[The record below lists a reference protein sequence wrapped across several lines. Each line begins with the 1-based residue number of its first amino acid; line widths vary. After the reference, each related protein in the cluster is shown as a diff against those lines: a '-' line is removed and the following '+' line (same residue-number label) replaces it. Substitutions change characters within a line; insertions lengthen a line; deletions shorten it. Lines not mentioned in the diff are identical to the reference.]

1 MANGSFYQN
10 GLPISSVETG
20 VGNLP
25 TTHPPANPASSSF
38 YLSGSV
44 YQTLANQDALLA
56 TITADTA
63 LVVTDLGL
71 ANTAASNAAA
81 SAAAAAATLASAL
94 LIANNLSD
102 LASVPTA
109 LTNLGLNNV
118 NNTSDVNKPVSTA
131 QATADALVASNAAAA
146 TSSLS
151 SSTTASLALKAPLAS
166 PALTGV
172 PTAPTAA
179 ALTNSTQLSTTAY
192 ADAAV
197 STLSGTTTTAL
208 ALKAPL
214 ASPAL
219 TGVPTAP
226 TATAGTN
233 TTQIASTAFVAASVS
248 SGVTNIGGQIGALT
262 ISGGAL
268 ASTVIPV
275 PRYDAAQSLT
285 AAQQNQAQ
293 SNLGTLGRNRFIN
306 GNFSI
311 DQRNAGASQSV
322 AATGNAVYTVDR
334 WYGRV
339 TGAAVTGQRIAG
351 TGSYRYSYRFTGAT
365 SNTTVVF
372 GQRIIADN
380 VADLV
385 SKSVVVKAELS
396 SSTITSL
403 TWTSFFANAANNF
416 SANTQIATGTITI
429 NSTPTDYSFTFN
441 TGSSAANGIV
451 IEFSCGALL
460 GTQTLTFG
468 GDIQLEAG
476 TIATA
481 FDYKLPRG
489 VLFECQAYYQPFSVG
504 FNIYGVSGSNFG
516 GTQSFP
522 VAMTKAPTVTAN
534 SSPNTNAGTTTI
546 DRIAA
551 ASMRA
556 YANCTVTGAIE
567 VNCNTNLEAEY

>member
-71 ANTAASNAAA
+71 ANTAAANAAA

-151 SSTTASLALKAPLAS
+151 SSTTTSLALKAPLAS

-192 ADAAV
+192 TDAAV

-219 TGVPTAP
+219 TGTPTTP

-233 TTQIASTAFVAASVS
+233 TTQIASTAFVIA
-248 SGVTNIGGQIGALT
+248 N
-262 ISGGAL
+262 GGAL
-268 ASTVIPV
+268 PSSATPLM
-275 PRYDAAQSLT
+275 DGT
-285 AAQQNQAQ
+285 AA
-293 SNLGTLGRNRFIN
+293 
-306 GNFSI
+306 
-311 DQRNAGASQSV
+311 V
-322 AATGNAVYTVDR
+322 
-334 WYGRV
+334 
-339 TGAAVTGQRIAG
+339 G
-351 TGSYRYSYRFTGAT
+351 TGTTYTRADHVHPTDTSRAAKGAN
-365 SNTTVVF
+365 S
-372 GQRIIADN
+372 D
-380 VADLV
+380 
-385 SKSVVVKAELS
+385 
-396 SSTITSL
+396 ITSL
-403 TWTSFFANAANNF
+403 TGITTPLSVAQGG
-416 SANTQIATGTITI
+416 TGDTGTAW
-429 NSTPTDYSFTFN
+429 TPYT
-441 TGSSAANGIV
+441 
-451 IEFSCGALL
+451 
-460 GTQTLTFG
+460 
-468 GDIQLEAG
+468 
-476 TIATA
+476 
-481 FDYKLPRG
+481 
-489 VLFECQAYYQPFSVG
+489 
-504 FNIYGVSGSNFG
+504 
-516 GTQSFP
+516 
-522 VAMTKAPTVTAN
+522 PTVTAGSGTFTAVSASGRYKQLGKTIFLSLSITVTTNGTAGGNVIVSLPATNKGLFAGQGRENAVTGNMLQFVATGVASGLGVIFTYNN
-534 SSPNTNAGTTTI
+534 SYP
-546 DRIAA
+546 A
-551 ASMRA
+551 ASG
-556 YANCTVTGAIE
+556 YLLIISCVY
-567 VNCNTNLEAEY
+567 EAV

>member
-151 SSTTASLALKAPLAS
+151 SSTTTSLALKAPLAS

-179 ALTNSTQLSTTAY
+179 ALTNNTQLSTTAY

-233 TTQIASTAFVAASVS
+233 TTQIASTAFVASAVS
-248 SGVTNIGGQIGALT
+248 ASGVTSIAGNTGAFTLGPGLTNSVNKLLADASYQEGYIGGLTLSTAGSSATFGIAIGVATDSTNSALIKLSSAYTKTTSTWAAGTAVGAL
-262 ISGGAL
+262 
-268 ASTVIPV
+268 
-275 PRYDAAQSLT
+275 D
-285 AAQQNQAQ
+285 
-293 SNLGTLGRNRFIN
+293 
-306 GNFSI
+306 
-311 DQRNAGASQSV
+311 
-322 AATGNAVYTVDR
+322 
-334 WYGRV
+334 
-339 TGAAVTGQRIAG
+339 
-351 TGSYRYSYRFTGAT
+351 
-365 SNTTVVF
+365 
-372 GQRIIADN
+372 
-380 VADLV
+380 
-385 SKSVVVKAELS
+385 
-396 SSTITSL
+396 
-403 TWTSFFANAANNF
+403 
-416 SANTQIATGTITI
+416 TGTIAVSTWYHVYLI
-429 NSTPTDYSFTFN
+429 NGTSGTDILISLSVSAPTMPTGYTLFRRIGAMLTNGSSQWVLFAQNGDEFIFSAPVTDISTSTLSTTPTLFALSVPPGVQVDALMRVQMFN
-441 TGSSAANGIV
+441 AT
-451 IEFSCGALL
+451 
-460 GTQTLTFG
+460 
-468 GDIQLEAG
+468 AG
-476 TIATA
+476 TIA
-481 FDYKLPRG
+481 L
-489 VLFECQAYYQPFSVG
+489 VH
-504 FNIYGVSGSNFG
+504 
-516 GTQSFP
+516 
-522 VAMTKAPTVTAN
+522 
-534 SSPNTNAGTTTI
+534 SPDEASTTI
-546 DRIAA
+546 GGGYNATHRIMVASVSDNKQLNIRTNTSKQVRAVSSA
-551 ASMRA
+551 AS
-556 YANCTVTGAIE
+556 TTITGLTYGYIDTRGRF
-567 VNCNTNLEAEY
+567 N